1 LLSELYLIY
10 CPLGRLN
17 IMNFQSKLTI
27 AIATATAAATICP
40 IAASAEPTTGS
51 TAATVSIKFQKS
63 GATSGGYTI
72 VPGGNANGG
81 GNGVKE
87 LSAAVATG
95 ETDAHATSASNY
107 AGTSATATG
116 FSKPVFFKYSNTS
129 DISNITK
136 TVDLATTTKTQKDS
150 ASQSANSQDGFTK
163 TASSKNSES
172 ANGANAQQAAA
183 NQSANSQD
191 GSGNSASGK
200 NSESANANNI
210 AAAGKAK
217 ATGTQ
222 GTNINLGGV
231 NSSGAGGSEVDVSA
245 SASGSNSAK
254 ASETASNNFN
264 QKNSASQSANSNSS
278 SGNTASGKAAE
289 TASLDTAQKN
299 AANQSASTKDGADN
313 TLKNKTGDTTNTT
326 KTNLNYEYSGSSA
339 GLSFI
344 PANK

>member
-1 LLSELYLIY
+1 
-10 CPLGRLN
+10 
-17 IMNFQSKLTI
+17 MNFSSKLTI
-27 AIATATAAATICP
+27 AIAAATAAAICP
-40 IAASAEPTTGS
+40 IAAYAEPTTGS
-51 TAATVSIKFQKS
+51 TAATVSIKFQQK
-63 GATSGGYTI
+63 GATSGNYTI

-81 GNGVKE
+81 GSGVKE

-95 ETDAHATSASNY
+95 ETNANATSASNF
-107 AGTSATATG
+107 AGTSATASG
-116 FSKPVFFKYSNTS
+116 FSQPVTFSYSNTS
-129 DISNITK
+129 DISNVTK
-136 TVDLATTTKTQKDS
+136 TVDFASTSKTQKDT

-172 ANGANAQQAAA
+172 ANSANAQQAAA
-183 NQSANSQD
+183 NQSANSRD

-200 NSESANANNI
+200 NAESASANNI

-231 NSSGAGGSEVDVSA
+231 NSSGVGGSEVDVSA
-245 SASGSNSAK
+245 SASSSNSAK
-254 ASETASNNFN
+254 ASETASNSFT
-264 QKNSASQSANSNSS
+264 QKDSASQSANSSS
-278 SGNTASGKAAE
+278 ANGNTASAKGAE

-299 AANQSASTKDGADN
+299 AANQSASSKDGAEN
-313 TLKNKTGDTTNTT
+313 TLKNKTGDTNNSS
-326 KTNLNYEYSGSSA
+326 KTNVNYQYTGSSA

>member
-27 AIATATAAATICP
+27 AIATATAAAICP

-150 ASQSANSQDGFTK
+150 ASQSANSQDGFTNI
-163 TASSKNSES
+163 ASSKNNES
-172 ANGANAQQAAA
+172 ASGANGQMAAA
-183 NQSANSQD
+183 NQSANAKD
-191 GSGNSASGK
+191 GNTKVESGNSSENAS
-200 NSESANANNI
+200 ATNAAI
-210 AAAGKAK
+210 AAKAK
-217 ATGTQ
+217 ATGTT

-231 NSSGAGGSEVDVSA
+231 SSLGAGGSDVDISA
-245 SASGSNSAK
+245 SANGNNSAK
-254 ASETASNNFN
+254 SAQYASNNGAQKDTASQSASSNSTNSNTASAKGAETASNN
-264 QKNSASQSANSNSS
+264 
-278 SGNTASGKAAE
+278 
-289 TASLDTAQKN
+289 TAQKN
-299 AANQSASTKDGADN
+299 AASQSASTKDGADN